1 MNTLPQTEHSLTTFV
16 ADYLRSHRLFGAACR
31 VRCNEVAPLTLPESW
46 ELCREIT
53 AHEMSHDE
61 ALLADYLVRLVAAKG
76 WREIEV
82 GMRALQATKSSRA
95 ACDAIMA
102 YPSPEGSES

>member
-1 MNTLPQTEHSLTTFV
+1 MSTIPQTEHSLTTFV

-31 VRCNEVAPLTLPESW
+31 VRCNEAAPLTLPESW
-46 ELCREIT
+46 ELCREIIERDGDL
-53 AHEMSHDE
+53 HSKM
-61 ALLADYLVRLVAAKG
+61 LADYLVRLVAAKG

-82 GMRALQATKSSRA
+82 GMRALQATKSNRA

-102 YPSPEGSES
+102 YQPPEGSES